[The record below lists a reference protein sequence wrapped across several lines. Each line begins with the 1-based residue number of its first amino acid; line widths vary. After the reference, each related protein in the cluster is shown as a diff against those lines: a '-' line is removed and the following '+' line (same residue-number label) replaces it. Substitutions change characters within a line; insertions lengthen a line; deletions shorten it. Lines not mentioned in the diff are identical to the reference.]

1 MRGQIVRRIG
11 CDTGFGGS
19 AVLFAALLALGC
31 DSFSTASEA
40 PPPVGVSVGSGGGS
54 PVGTG
59 GSGPTIATGVVDSRT
74 VAVSSRTPPS
84 ISGGTLLALSD
95 GRTALVS
102 DPDRDTIVLV
112 DFLAEVFPATLKLE
126 EGAEP
131 GRAVEDKSGHAYVVL
146 RGTGEVLTVDL
157 AAAAAGERRKVCAL
171 PRGITLAADGQRL
184 LVACAEGKLVD
195 LPLSGTETRVEAKS
209 SVDVRDVVVSGG
221 RTFVS
226 RFRSAELLSLDANLA
241 LQSTKKLP
249 SVADTFRGDQ
259 FSAVPGVFDAEVAW
273 RTVPGPDGSVVMVHQ
288 RATADDIMIDSPNG
302 KGSDTGSP
310 GGPDTSGTPN
320 TGESTYG
327 GAVFTGCGGIVHSAV
342 TVVAKDGTVITSPQ
356 LGGVVLP
363 VDVAVSSN
371 GIIAVASAGARDVET
386 PSLSPRLIGASS
398 ISLLT
403 APELDRASMGTCL
416 ATNFTVPI
424 TEPVV
429 AVAFDPTGRLLA
441 QTREPSKL
449 IVIDDITTLGTR
461 ILNLPGDSRLDTG
474 HEIFHRDAGG
484 GIACASCHVEGTDD
498 GRTWHFQPF
507 GARRTQA
514 IDVGLAGTEPFHW
527 DGTLPTMDHLMTEVF
542 VGRMGGPGESPK
554 RIEAVQNWIFQLK
567 PRAPLRSGSDPAAQR
582 GMALF
587 ESPEVG
593 CSSCHSGPKLT
604 NNTTVDVGTGGDF
617 QVPSLLGIAQRVP
630 VMHNGCA
637 ATLMDRFDASCGG
650 TAHGNT
656 SQLSRAELEDLV
668 AFLES
673 I

>member
-1 MRGQIVRRIG
+1 MRRIG
-11 CDTGFGGS
+11 CDAGFGGS
-19 AVLFAALLALGC
+19 AALLAALLALGC

-40 PPPVGVSVGSGGGS
+40 PPPIGVGVGSGGS
-54 PVGTG
+54 TTVNTG
-59 GSGPTIATGVVDSRT
+59 GSGPGFPSGVVDSRT

-102 DPDRDTIVLV
+102 DPDRDKITLV
-112 DFLAEVFPATLKLE
+112 DFIGNFFPGVITLE

-146 RGTGEVLTVDL
+146 RGTGEVLTIDL
-157 AAAAAGERRKVCAL
+157 ASATAGERRKVCAL
-171 PRGITLAADGQRL
+171 PRGIALGADGQRL
-184 LVACAEGKLVD
+184 IVACAEGKLVD
-195 LPLSGTETRVEAKS
+195 LPLSGSATLVETKS
-209 SVDVRDVVVSGG
+209 SVDVRDVVVSNG

-226 RFRSAELLSLDANLA
+226 RFRSAELLALDANLSV
-241 LQSTKKLP
+241 QSIKKLP

-259 FSAVPGVFDAEVAW
+259 FSSVPGVFDAEVAW
-273 RTVPGPDGSVVMVHQ
+273 RSVPGPDGSVVMVHQ
-288 RATADDIMIDSPNG
+288 RATSDDIVIDSPNG
-302 KGSDTGSP
+302 KGDTGSA
-310 GGPDTSGTPN
+310 GGPDTSDPGIGG
-320 TGESTYG
+320 GESTYG
-327 GAVFTGCGGIVHSAV
+327 GAVFTGCGGIVHSAI
-342 TVVAKDGTVITSPQ
+342 TVVQEDGTVITSPQ

-371 GIIAVASAGARDVET
+371 GVIAVASAGPRDAET

-403 APELDRASMGTCL
+403 APELDRATMGTCL
-416 ATNFTVPI
+416 STSFTVPV

-429 AVAFDPTGRLLA
+429 AVAFDPGGRLLA

-449 IVIDDITTLGTR
+449 IIIDNVTTLATR
-461 ILNLPGDSRLDTG
+461 TIDLPGESRLDTG

-527 DGTLPTMDHLMTEVF
+527 DGTLPTMDHLMSEVF

-554 RIEAVQNWIFQLK
+554 RVEAVQNWIFQLK
-567 PRAPLRSGSDPAAQR
+567 PRAPLRAGSDPAAQR

-587 ESPEVG
+587 ESREVG
-593 CSSCHSGPKLT
+593 CTSCHSGAKFT
-604 NNTTVDVGTGGDF
+604 NNTTVDVGTGGNF